1 MDHDQ
6 SFRSFLQCA
15 PKGGQRRRHWG
26 PHSLRRFRFYEPQ
39 LGVGPWDKKVYFQ
52 TLLIAKI
59 VEFLAH
65 ATVDLTIQYFRR
77 DEAFE

>member
-1 MDHDQ
+1 VRAEG
-6 SFRSFLQCA
+6 RSKATPLGA
-15 PKGGQRRRHWG
+15 
-26 PHSLRRFRFYEPQ
+26 HSLRRFRFYEPQ

-65 ATVDLTIQYFRR
+65 ATVDLTLQYFRR
-77 DEAFE
+77 DEACE